1 MIVYYT
7 HKQEPLHS
15 LSEMFPPA
23 ADGDKYRD
31 LLLHSLQT
39 QDVRTPVLNE
49 MTLSSPSTR
58 AQSTL
63 QEKAERM
70 Y

>member
-7 HKQEPLHS
+7 HKLEAFQT
-15 LSEMFPPA
+15 LSEKFRPV
-23 ADGDKYRD
+23 ADENKYRD
-31 LLLHSLQT
+31 LLLHIFQT

-49 MTLSSPSTR
+49 MTLSSSSTR

-63 QEKAERM
+63 QEKAERT
-70 Y
+70 

>member
-7 HKQEPLHS
+7 HKLEALQT
-15 LSEMFPPA
+15 LSEKFCPV
-23 ADGDKYRD
+23 ADENKYRD
-31 LLLHSLQT
+31 LLLHILQT

-49 MTLSSPSTR
+49 MTLSSSSTR

-63 QEKAERM
+63 QEKAERT
-70 Y
+70 